1 MKIYLAN
8 QKDATKIAEI
18 HYQEINQGFLSS
30 LGENFLSKLYE
41 ATIKSPLAFVVVAKE
56 NNKIIGFI
64 SGCVN
69 TKKFYKYFI
78 RKYFF
83 RVLFVLLSKITNFK
97 KIFETLK
104 YSQEN
109 KNLPKAELL
118 TIAVIKKYQGKG
130 VAQELFKK
138 FLQEMQK
145 RKIKKFKVVVGE
157 DLIRA
162 IKFYEK
168 LGLKLHSYTS
178 IHNNKKSKIYIYDQA
193 AI

>member
-1 MKIYLAN
+1 MQICLAN

-18 HYQEINQGFLSS
+18 HYQEINQGFLSQ
-30 LGENFLSKLYE
+30 LGERFLANLYQ
-41 ATIKSPLAFVVVAKE
+41 AMIKSPLAFVVVAKA
-56 NNKIIGFI
+56 NNRIIGLI

-69 TKKFYKYFI
+69 LKKFYRYFI
-78 RKYFF
+78 KRYFVQVF
-83 RVLFVLLSKITNFK
+83 FVLLLQIRNFK

-104 YSQEN
+104 CSQNN

-118 TIAVIKKYQGKG
+118 SIAVIKKYQGRG
-130 VAQELFKK
+130 IAQKLFKK

-168 LGLKLHSYTS
+168 MGFKFYSCTS
-178 IHNNKKSKIYIYDQA
+178 IHNNQKSRIYIYDKKN
-193 AI
+193 I